1 MCIRDSYRIT
11 VTDHGMGLFV
21 WDQASVDQDDD
32 YAWFV
37 VQRHV
42 DQTTGQPEYSNKS
55 PVHCLYSPSKRPVD
69 IADLNQFYASAD
81 VNDLTKSENVFTSL
95 GQMLETEG
103 PTMYLSAAGATPV
116 FNGVVNAL
124 DFTGYGYTAGLLTAA
139 NIGDGNST
147 FVKNEL
153 DRGII
158 GGNSSDTTGFWNKAT
173 YETTPTTLP
182 DKLRAATLIDF
193 TTGFL
198 ADGSTPLIDEHSAA
212 VSADANFQSLT
223 YKLGNFNLLG
233 VNVGDRYI
241 LVTYKDALN
250 ATGTTVNLIA
260 GEDYTLDRPNNTI
273 TLLGGFS
280 DASGSTSASYTA
292 GRITDQ
298 QHTSTNTCLLYT
310 SDAADE

>member
-1 MCIRDSYRIT
+1 MSSADMILKECESSEIPIDYTIYAYAVTQSWEMGIGTRFDDIT
-11 VTDHGMGLFV
+11 TDGV
-21 WDQASVDQDDD
+21 SWNSVN
-32 YAWFV
+32 
-37 VQRHV
+37 
-42 DQTTGQPEYSNKS
+42 TGQDW
-55 PVHCLYSPSKRPVD
+55 L
-69 IADLNQFYASAD
+69 
-81 VNDLTKSENVFTSL
+81 SL
-95 GQMLETEG
+95 EEH
-103 PTMYLSAAGATPV
+103 
-116 FNGVVNAL
+116 
-124 DFTGYGYTAGLLTAA
+124 
-139 NIGDGNST
+139 
-147 FVKNEL
+147 
-153 DRGII
+153 
-158 GGNSSDTTGFWNKAT
+158 SSDTTGFWNKAT

-298 QHTSTNTCLLYT
+298 QHTSTNTELKIYV
-310 SDAADE
+310 AADLVKPNLGTRRCNGI